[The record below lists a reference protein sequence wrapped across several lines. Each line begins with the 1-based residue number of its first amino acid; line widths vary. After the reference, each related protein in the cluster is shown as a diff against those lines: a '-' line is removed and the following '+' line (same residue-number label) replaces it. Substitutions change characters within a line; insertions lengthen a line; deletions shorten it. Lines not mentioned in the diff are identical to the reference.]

1 MEEIRLLKVINELG
15 IHAHA
20 ACQIVE
26 LAGKYMAELFL
37 QKDSREVDGSS
48 ILSILSLAC
57 PKGSEIRARTV
68 GADAKKFMDDLER
81 LFKSKFGETEYEQY
95 RPRKKEMKMKGF
107 PVSPGITIG
116 KAHHL
121 NRSRMTVFYR
131 KLVNKKEVER
141 EIDRFKHA
149 VDMAKEQIKKFKS
162 NIPEQVK
169 GYAFVLDTH
178 LMILGDSLIFD
189 STIQRIQKE
198 KVNAEWALKQSVN
211 TIHKLFKKVED
222 EYIGRRMDD
231 VDSVSE
237 RVLSNLAGV
246 DLDSLTEIKKEVI
259 IVAHVLSPCDIVEID
274 VNHVRGILTDVG
286 GRTSHM
292 AIMSEALEIP
302 VIVGLESATDII
314 IDGDLLIVD
323 GNTGEVIVNPD
334 PDTIITYEDRKK
346 RYYRYKSAIDRVRHL
361 PAETPDG
368 YKITIKANIEFLAET
383 RAAIENGAE
392 GVGLYRTEYLYMI
405 KKDFPDEETLF
416 DDYSQIAK
424 MVAPNT
430 VTIRTLDI
438 ASDKMMASDSYMME
452 TTRENNPALGLRSIR
467 LCLKE
472 RNVFQ
477 TQLRAIL
484 RASVYGNFRLIFP
497 MISGLGQFLEAK
509 RVLKSVM
516 RTLDREGIEYNREI
530 PIGILI
536 EIPSATSI
544 ADILAR
550 HADFFSI
557 GTNDL
562 IQYALAIDRDN
573 EHVAHLYEP
582 FHPAVLRMI
591 HQVVEAGNNEGID
604 VSLCGEIAGDPLAIL
619 ILLSLGLEEFSMNI
633 GSIPLI
639 KKIIRMLPLRA
650 VRDQFKGILQL
661 PTSEKVESFV
671 LKQAQSL
678 LPDIFKEGVFR
689 YRATGIS

>member
-1 MEEIRLLKVINELG
+1 MLKVINELG

-20 ACQIVE
+20 AGQIVD
-26 LAGKYMAELFL
+26 LAGKYKAKLFL
-37 QKDSREVDGSS
+37 QKDSQEVGGSS

-57 PKGSEIRARTV
+57 PKGSEVRARIV
-68 GADAKKFMDDLER
+68 GADAKKFMGELER
-81 LFKSKFGETEYEQY
+81 LFKNKFGETESGHY
-95 RPRKKEMKMKGF
+95 RPRKKRVKMKGF

-121 NRSRMTVFYR
+121 DRSKTTIVYS
-131 KLVNKKEVER
+131 KLINKKEVER

-149 VDMAKEQIKKFKS
+149 VDMAKEQIQKFKS

-178 LMILGDSLIFD
+178 LMILDDSLIFD
-189 STIQRIQKE
+189 STIQRIQRE
-198 KVNAEWALKQSVN
+198 KVNAGWALKKSVS
-211 TIHKLFKKVED
+211 TIHQLFKKVED

-237 RVLSNLAGV
+237 RVLNNLTGV
-246 DLDSLTEIKKEVI
+246 DPDSLTEIQKEVI
-259 IVAHVLSPCDIVEID
+259 IVAHVLSPCDIVEIN
-274 VNHVRGILTDVG
+274 VKHVMGILTDVG

-302 VIVGLESATDII
+302 VVVGLESATDII
-314 IDGDLLIVD
+314 VDGDLLIVD
-323 GNTGEVIVNPD
+323 GNTGDIIINPD
-334 PDTIITYEDRKK
+334 PDTIITYEDKK
-346 RYYRYKSAIDRVRHL
+346 KQYYRYKSAIDRVRHL
-361 PAETPDG
+361 PAETLDG
-368 YKITIKANIEFLAET
+368 HKITIKANIEFLGET
-383 RAAIENGAE
+383 KAAIENGAE
-392 GVGLYRTEYLYMI
+392 GIGLYRTEYLYMI
-405 KKDFPDEETLF
+405 KNNFPDEQTLF

-424 MVAPNT
+424 MVAPNP

-438 ASDKMMASDSYMME
+438 ASDQMMTSDSE
-452 TTRENNPALGLRSIR
+452 IGASKEDNPALGLRSIR
-467 LCLKE
+467 FCLNE
-472 RNVFQ
+472 RNVFK

-484 RASVYGNFRLIFP
+484 RASVYGNFRLMFP

-516 RTLDREGIEYNREI
+516 RSLDREGIEYNREM

-544 ADILAR
+544 ADILAK

-591 HQVVEAGNNEGID
+591 HQVVTAGNNEGVD

-639 KKIIRMLPLRA
+639 KKMIRMLQLGE
-650 VRDQFKGILQL
+650 VRDNFKGILNL
-661 PTSEKVESFV
+661 PTSKKVESFV
-671 LKQAQSL
+671 LKKAQSL
-678 LPDIFKEGVFR
+678 LPDIFKDDVFR
-689 YRATGIS
+689 YRTTGVG

>member
-1 MEEIRLLKVINELG
+1 MEELRSLKVINELG
-15 IHAHA
+15 MHAHA
-20 ACQIVE
+20 AGQIVE
-26 LAGKYMAELFL
+26 LAYKYRAKLFL
-37 QKDSREVDGSS
+37 RKDSREVDGSS

-57 PKGSEIRARTV
+57 PKGSEIKARIV
-68 GADAKKFMDDLER
+68 GVDAKEFMDDLER
-81 LFKSKFGETEYEQY
+81 LFKSKFGETEQGKYQ
-95 RPRKKEMKMKGF
+95 PRKKIMKMKGF

-121 NRSRMTVFYR
+121 DRSQTTIFYR
-131 KLVNKKEVER
+131 KLINKKEIDK
-141 EIDRFKHA
+141 EINRFRQA
-149 VDMAKEQIKKFKS
+149 VDMAKEQIQTFKS
-162 NIPEQVK
+162 NITEQVK

-178 LMILGDSLIFD
+178 SMILDDSLLFD
-189 STIQRIQKE
+189 STIQRIKKE
-198 KVNAEWALKQSVN
+198 KVNAGWALKKSVN
-211 TIHKLFKKVED
+211 NIHHLFKKVED

-237 RVLSNLAGV
+237 RVLRNLTGVEPDSLAG
-246 DLDSLTEIKKEVI
+246 IKKEVI
-259 IVAHVLSPCDIVEID
+259 IVAHSLSPCDIVEIN
-274 VNHVRGILTDVG
+274 VSHVMGILTDVG

-302 VIVGLESATDII
+302 VVVGLESATEII
-314 IDGDLLIVD
+314 VDGDLLIVD
-323 GNTGEVIVNPD
+323 GNTGDIIINPG
-334 PDTIITYEDRKK
+334 PDTIASYEEKRK
-346 RYYRYKSAIDRVRHL
+346 RYNKYKSAVDRVRHL
-361 PAETPDG
+361 PAETSDG
-368 YKITIKANIEFLAET
+368 HKITIKANIEFLGET
-383 RAAIENGAE
+383 KSAIENGAE
-392 GVGLYRTEYLYMI
+392 GIGLYRTEYLYMI
-405 KKDFPDEETLF
+405 KKDFPDEQTLI

-424 MVAPNT
+424 MIAPNP

-438 ASDKMMASDSYMME
+438 ASDKMMTSDSE
-452 TTRENNPALGLRSIR
+452 IGASKEDNPALGLRSIR
-467 LCLKE
+467 FCLSE
-472 RNVFQ
+472 RNVFK

-484 RASVYGNFRLIFP
+484 RASVYGNFRLMFP

-516 RTLDREGIEYNREI
+516 RSLDREGIEYNREI

-604 VSLCGEIAGDPLAIL
+604 VSLCGEIAGDPLAVL

-639 KKIIRMLPLRA
+639 KKMIRMLPLQE

-671 LKQAQSL
+671 LKKAQSL

-689 YRATGIS
+689 YRAVGIG

>member
-1 MEEIRLLKVINELG
+1 MEELRSLKVINELG
-15 IHAHA
+15 MHAHA
-20 ACQIVE
+20 AGQIVE
-26 LAGKYMAELFL
+26 LAYKYRAKLFL
-37 QKDSREVDGSS
+37 RKDSREVDGSS

-57 PKGSEIRARTV
+57 PKGSEIKARIV
-68 GADAKKFMDDLER
+68 GVDAKEFMDDLER
-81 LFKSKFGETEYEQY
+81 LFNSKFGETEQGKYQ
-95 RPRKKEMKMKGF
+95 PRKKIMKMKGF

-121 NRSRMTVFYR
+121 DRSKTTIFYR
-131 KLVNKKEVER
+131 KLINKKEIDK
-141 EIDRFKHA
+141 EINRFRQA
-149 VDMAKEQIKKFKS
+149 VDMAKEQIQTFKS
-162 NIPEQVK
+162 NITEQVK

-178 LMILGDSLIFD
+178 SMILEDSLLFD
-189 STIQRIQKE
+189 STIQRIKKE
-198 KVNAEWALKQSVN
+198 KVNAGWALKKSVN
-211 TIHKLFKKVED
+211 NIHHLFKKVED

-237 RVLSNLAGV
+237 RVLRNLTGVEPDSLAG
-246 DLDSLTEIKKEVI
+246 IKKEVI
-259 IVAHVLSPCDIVEID
+259 IVAHSLSPCDIVEIN
-274 VNHVRGILTDVG
+274 VSHVMGILTDVG

-302 VIVGLESATDII
+302 VVVGLESATEII
-314 IDGDLLIVD
+314 VDGDLLIVD
-323 GNTGEVIVNPD
+323 GNTGDIIINPG
-334 PDTIITYEDRKK
+334 PDTIASYEEKRK
-346 RYYRYKSAIDRVRHL
+346 RYNKYKSAVDRFRHL
-361 PAETPDG
+361 PAETSDG
-368 YKITIKANIEFLAET
+368 HKITIKANIEFLGET
-383 RAAIENGAE
+383 KSAIENGAE
-392 GVGLYRTEYLYMI
+392 GIGLYRTEYLYMI
-405 KKDFPDEETLF
+405 KKDFPDEQTLM

-424 MVAPNT
+424 MIAPNP

-438 ASDKMMASDSYMME
+438 ASDKMMTSDSE
-452 TTRENNPALGLRSIR
+452 IGASKEDNPALGLRSIR
-467 LCLKE
+467 FCLNE
-472 RNVFQ
+472 RNVFK

-484 RASVYGNFRLIFP
+484 RASVYGNFRLMFP

-516 RTLDREGIEYNREI
+516 RSLDREGIEYNREI
-530 PIGILI
+530 PVGILI

-639 KKIIRMLPLRA
+639 KKMIRMLPLRE

-671 LKQAQSL
+671 LKKAQSL

-689 YRATGIS
+689 YRAVGIG

>member
-1 MEEIRLLKVINELG
+1 MEELRSLKVINELG
-15 IHAHA
+15 MHAHA
-20 ACQIVE
+20 AGQIVE
-26 LAGKYMAELFL
+26 LAYKYRAKLFL
-37 QKDSREVDGSS
+37 RKDSREVDGSS

-57 PKGSEIRARTV
+57 PKGSEIKARIV
-68 GADAKKFMDDLER
+68 GVDAKEFMDDLER
-81 LFKSKFGETEYEQY
+81 LFKSKFGETEQGKYQ
-95 RPRKKEMKMKGF
+95 PRKKIMKMKGF

-121 NRSRMTVFYR
+121 DRSKTTIFYR
-131 KLVNKKEVER
+131 KLINKKEIDK
-141 EIDRFKHA
+141 EINRFRQA
-149 VDMAKEQIKKFKS
+149 VDMAKEQIQTFKS
-162 NIPEQVK
+162 NITEQVK

-178 LMILGDSLIFD
+178 SMILDDSLLFD
-189 STIQRIQKE
+189 STIQRIKKE
-198 KVNAEWALKQSVN
+198 KVNAGWALKKSVN
-211 TIHKLFKKVED
+211 NIHHLFKKVED

-237 RVLSNLAGV
+237 RVLRNLTGVEPDSLAG
-246 DLDSLTEIKKEVI
+246 IKKEVI
-259 IVAHVLSPCDIVEID
+259 IVAHSLSPCDIVEIN
-274 VNHVRGILTDVG
+274 VSHVMGILTDVG

-302 VIVGLESATDII
+302 VVVGLESATEII
-314 IDGDLLIVD
+314 VDGDLLIVD
-323 GNTGEVIVNPD
+323 GNTGDIIINPG
-334 PDTIITYEDRKK
+334 PDTIASYEEKRK
-346 RYYRYKSAIDRVRHL
+346 RYNKYKSAVDRVRHL
-361 PAETPDG
+361 PAETSDG
-368 YKITIKANIEFLAET
+368 HKITIKANIEFLGET
-383 RAAIENGAE
+383 KSAIENGAE
-392 GVGLYRTEYLYMI
+392 GIGLYRTEYLYMI
-405 KKDFPDEETLF
+405 KKDFPDEQTLI

-424 MVAPNT
+424 MVAPNP

-438 ASDKMMASDSYMME
+438 ASDKMMTSDSE
-452 TTRENNPALGLRSIR
+452 IGASKEDNPALGLRSIR
-467 LCLKE
+467 FCLSE
-472 RNVFQ
+472 RNVFK

-484 RASVYGNFRLIFP
+484 RASVYGNFRLMFP

-516 RTLDREGIEYNREI
+516 RSLDREGIEYNREI

-639 KKIIRMLPLRA
+639 KKMIRMLPLRE

-671 LKQAQSL
+671 LKKAQSL

-689 YRATGIS
+689 YRAVGIG

>member
-1 MEEIRLLKVINELG
+1 MEELRSLKVINELG
-15 IHAHA
+15 MHAHA
-20 ACQIVE
+20 V
-26 LAGKYMAELFL
+26 
-37 QKDSREVDGSS
+37 
-48 ILSILSLAC
+48 LSLAC
-57 PKGSEIRARTV
+57 PKGSEIKARIV
-68 GADAKKFMDDLER
+68 GVDAKEFMDDLER
-81 LFKSKFGETEYEQY
+81 LFKSKFGETEQGKYQ
-95 RPRKKEMKMKGF
+95 PRKKIMKMKGF

-121 NRSRMTVFYR
+121 DRSKTTIFYR
-131 KLVNKKEVER
+131 KLINKKEIDK
-141 EIDRFKHA
+141 EINRFRQA
-149 VDMAKEQIKKFKS
+149 VDMAKEQIQTFKS
-162 NIPEQVK
+162 NITEQVK

-178 LMILGDSLIFD
+178 SMILDDSLLFD
-189 STIQRIQKE
+189 STIQRIKKE
-198 KVNAEWALKQSVN
+198 KVNAGWALKKSVN
-211 TIHKLFKKVED
+211 NIHHLFKKVED

-237 RVLSNLAGV
+237 RVLRNLTGVEPDSLAG
-246 DLDSLTEIKKEVI
+246 IKKEVI
-259 IVAHVLSPCDIVEID
+259 IVAHSLSPCDIVEIN
-274 VNHVRGILTDVG
+274 VSHVMGILTDVG

-302 VIVGLESATDII
+302 VVVGLESATEII
-314 IDGDLLIVD
+314 VDGDLLIVD
-323 GNTGEVIVNPD
+323 GNTGDIIINPG
-334 PDTIITYEDRKK
+334 PDTIASYEEKRK
-346 RYYRYKSAIDRVRHL
+346 RYNKYKSAVDRVRHL
-361 PAETPDG
+361 PAETSDG
-368 YKITIKANIEFLAET
+368 HKITIKANIEFLGET
-383 RAAIENGAE
+383 KSAIENGAE
-392 GVGLYRTEYLYMI
+392 GIGLYRTEYLYMI
-405 KKDFPDEETLF
+405 KKDFPDEQTLI

-424 MVAPNT
+424 MIAPNP

-438 ASDKMMASDSYMME
+438 ASDKMMTSDSE
-452 TTRENNPALGLRSIR
+452 IGASKEDNPALGLRSIR
-467 LCLKE
+467 FCLSE
-472 RNVFQ
+472 RNVFK

-484 RASVYGNFRLIFP
+484 RASVYGNFRLMFP

-516 RTLDREGIEYNREI
+516 RSLDREGIEYNREI

-633 GSIPLI
+633 GSIPLHI
-639 KKIIRMLPLRA
+639 A
-650 VRDQFKGILQL
+650 VTHQ
-661 PTSEKVESFV
+661 
-671 LKQAQSL
+671 
-678 LPDIFKEGVFR
+678 
-689 YRATGIS
+689 